1 VFVTG
6 CKVDWASY
14 GGRKT
19 LLVRSQAGGKVRYTA
34 LTVLQG
40 FERSML
46 ESFVKASAPGG
57 SSIGEFA
64 TKDAA
69 LATAKQLC
77 PEAAAGPR
85 PEAASAG

>member
-1 VFVTG
+1 
-6 CKVDWASY
+6 
-14 GGRKT
+14 
-19 LLVRSQAGGKVRYTA
+19 
-34 LTVLQG
+34 
-40 FERSML
+40 ML

-69 LATAKQLC
+69 LAKAKQLC